1 MLCFQYVG
9 IILDFIVWARRMFAA
24 GLDIDTKAYFT
35 AVLSVICSSLPL
47 FPYHA
52 QLSHESL
59 AFEFLKICFFSPSSL
74 LIADKASHN
83 VILTPSVVNSDLL
96 RNGAA
101 LL

>member
-35 AVLSVICSSLPL
+35 AVLSVICSSPPL

-74 LIADKASHN
+74 LIA
-83 VILTPSVVNSDLL
+83 
-96 RNGAA
+96 A
-101 LL
+101 LSFSSTIISTK